1 MEFSNLAFGIGIA
14 LMGIFVPFFFVD
26 LHRLKKIKS
35 KLNKKNFLERLKLQ
49 LLFEVIRDKK
59 TFFFLALFF
68 FIIFSLLIAIES
80 PMADNQYEKIYNH
93 QNIIN
98 KTVEEREN
106 LATIYSSSMKTLI
119 TTFYTFSL
127 FIIFTLFVIYFYW
140 KFNKHLN
147 IEESLSKRSLS
158 ALLTTLGVKEMD
170 VKFYKAI
177 EEKFGKKRKKE
188 IYESMATFIYDTI
201 EYKGKRR
208 LK

>member
-1 MEFSNLAFGIGIA
+1 MEFGSIAFGIGIA

-35 KLNKKNFLERLKLQ
+35 KLNRGNFLERLKSQ

-59 TFFFLALFF
+59 TFFFMAVFF
-68 FIIFSLLIAIES
+68 FAILLLLLAIES
-80 PMADNQYEKIYNH
+80 PLADNQYEKIYNH
-93 QNIIN
+93 ENIVN
-98 KTVEEREN
+98 KTIEEKEN
-106 LATIYSSSMKTLI
+106 LATIYSSNMERMV

-127 FIIFTLFVIYFYW
+127 FIAFTLFVIYFYW
-140 KFNKHLN
+140 KFNKHMN

-177 EEKFGKKRKKE
+177 EEKFGRMRKKD

-201 EYKGKRR
+201 EYKGKKRI
-208 LK
+208 K